1 MNSENKYMLQG
12 QVAELTLKTIS
23 EIEELAEEILTD
35 RAQIIDYDKKR
46 NDNREAINAIKDN
59 PSKKQWFCVGNLF
72 IKIPEEQAKQILVED
87 QQKIEAEMN
96 KLRNSLKPK
105 VKKLHELE
113 GLQEV
118 KGFDLKGMN

>member
-1 MNSENKYMLQG
+1 MLQG

-46 NDNREAINAIKDN
+46 NGNREAISAIKDN
-59 PSKKQWFCVGNLF
+59 SSKKQWFCVGNLF

-96 KLRNSLKPK
+96 KLRNNLKPK

>member
-46 NDNREAINAIKDN
+46 NGNREAINAIKDN
-59 PSKKQWFCVGNLF
+59 SSKKQWFCVGNLF
-72 IKIPEEQAKQILVED
+72 IKIPEEQAKQLLVED

-96 KLRNSLKPK
+96 KLRNNLKPK

>member
-1 MNSENKYMLQG
+1 MLQG

-46 NDNREAINAIKDN
+46 NGNREAINAIKDN
-59 PSKKQWFCVGNLF
+59 SSKKQWFCVGNLF

-96 KLRNSLKPK
+96 KLRNNLKPK

-113 GLQEV
+113 GLPEV